1 MTHERTRLEAGDF
14 VLGDSESPIAVC
26 TLATRTL
33 LPKLAGRPEIA
44 IAGRVFT
51 ENVGVERMVRNL
63 LAMPGLSTLILCGR
77 ESRHRVG
84 ETILCLHRDGLD
96 ASGRVVGSRAPEPFM
111 PNLDRTDLR
120 RFQDRFSVIDLI
132 GELSVDTVLARARAC
147 LEQGRRPGAADDR
160 SAAENP
166 SPEPLPADASAA
178 ARSVERLVASPD
190 PPEAWRYDPSGF
202 FLIFPARDRGS
213 LLVEQYDR
221 DRTLLRV
228 IEGRT
233 ATEICHTLVRHGLVQ
248 ELGHAAYLGREL
260 ARAED
265 AVRLGLHYEQDS
277 PLQPNRP
284 ATG

>member
-1 MTHERTRLEAGDF
+1 MTGYLTRLEAGDF
-14 VLGDSESPIAVC
+14 VLGDPESPIAVC

-63 LAMPGLSTLILCGR
+63 LAMPGLSALILCGR

-96 ASGRVVGSRAPEPFM
+96 GAGRVVGSQAPEPFM
-111 PNLDRTDLR
+111 PNLGRTDLR
-120 RFQDRFSVIDLI
+120 RFQDRFSVIDLV
-132 GELSVDTVLARARAC
+132 GELSVDAILARARAC
-147 LEQGRRPGAADDR
+147 LGERPRPGATADR
-160 SAAENP
+160 SAVEGP
-166 SPEPLPADASAA
+166 PTELLPAEASAVT
-178 ARSVERLVASPD
+178 RSVERLVASPD

-202 FLIFPARDRGS
+202 FLIFPARDRGI

-221 DRTLLRV
+221 GRTLLRV

-233 ATEICHTLVRHGLVQ
+233 ATELCHTLVRHGLVQ
-248 ELGHAAYLGREL
+248 ELAHAAYLGREL

-265 AVRLGLHYEQDS
+265 ALRLGLHYEQDS
-277 PLQPNRP
+277 PLQPSRR